1 MSNFLNRLNPVSLL
15 FVILCL
21 AAVSCTESEPT
32 SSLSE
37 AEANLIVEIQAT
49 GIDIDP
55 SIAVVVNDSLREFI
69 TAGRS
74 AEFSGL
80 LPGVYQV
87 EIDDLRLNCTL
98 QGETIKSVN
107 IPEQEP
113 VTLVFEI
120 FCKDALIDEILFVQQ
135 VDQKHNLLIMNST
148 GSDTRLF
155 TENVDPE
162 SSPVIFKDGTL
173 VAYTSLQ
180 QGNPEVFVQSVDGTL
195 KRNISKHPLTD
206 RNPDWSPDSTLLV
219 FESNRNGNFEIY
231 KVDLELT
238 ELTNLTENSFDD
250 FDAIWSPTGG
260 VIAFEREINTN
271 REIFTMDADGNRQ
284 FNLSLHPEF
293 DTKPAWSPD
302 GSEIVFV
309 SNRTGNFE
317 IFSIETD
324 GEGLTNFT
332 NHPGFDTNPVWGVFG
347 DRLVF
352 ESSRDGDFEI
362 FVMNRGGGGQRGL
375 TDNEK
380 MDITAAWSPAGDK
393 IVFSSVISSGLK
405 EIFVISS
412 EGGIEKNLTGSLDG
426 LKFNPVWSP
435 FQQTDN
441 SDGSDGTNDF

>member
-1 MSNFLNRLNPVSLL
+1 MSNLLIRFNPVILL
-15 FVILCL
+15 LSVVCL
-21 AAVSCTESEPT
+21 SAVSCSESEPT
-32 SSLSE
+32 SPLSE
-37 AEANLIVEIQAT
+37 PEANLIVEIQAT
-49 GIDIDP
+49 GTDIDP
-55 SIAVVVNDSLREFI
+55 SITVAVDDSLREFI
-69 TAGRS
+69 TAGRN

-80 LPGVYQV
+80 LPGVHEV

-98 QGETIKSVN
+98 QDETIKSVN

-113 VTLVFEI
+113 VTLVFTI
-120 FCKDALIDEILFVQQ
+120 SCKDALIDEILFVQQ
-135 VDQKHNLLIMNST
+135 VDQTHNLLIMNST

-155 TENVDPE
+155 AENVDPE

-173 VAYTSLQ
+173 VAYTSLVP
-180 QGNPEVFVQSVDGTL
+180 GNPDVFVQSVDGTL
-195 KRNISKHPLTD
+195 KRNISRHPSTD
-206 RNPDWSPDSTLLV
+206 RNPDWNPDSTLLV

-231 KVDLELT
+231 KTDLELT
-238 ELTNLTENSFDD
+238 ELTNLSKSSFDD
-250 FDAIWSPTGG
+250 FAPVWSPLGSTI
-260 VIAFEREINTN
+260 VFEREINTN

-293 DTKPAWSPD
+293 DTKPAWSPN

-324 GEGLTNFT
+324 GEDLTNFT

-347 DRLVF
+347 DRLAF

-362 FVMNRGGGGQRGL
+362 FVMNRGGGGQRSL

-380 MDITAAWSPAGDK
+380 TDTSAGWSPAGDK
-393 IVFSSVISSGLK
+393 VVFSSVISSGLK

-412 EGGIEKNLTGSLDG
+412 EGGVETNLTGSLNG